1 MPMASLFPRLPS
13 EPPLDLSSRR
23 RLLESMASRGS
34 SEVAALVIPGF
45 LVWAMSR
52 YGSVASMLAWWAGFG
67 LFTLVLIDR
76 RRRFRADLAV
86 RGDAAADRWEPVFQ
100 RLAVLN
106 GLCWTMPVFLTL
118 RVPSYEFKLLLYLVI
133 AAVIASAATFLAPL
147 PGVFFRFFAA
157 CFGPLVVAVVWM
169 FPNRWP
175 FILPLTLLYGV
186 VICRHAWGTRGFVR
200 QQLALERERAE
211 LAERYRGAR
220 DRAEHALAEKDRFLS
235 TASHDLRQPVH
246 AMGMLV
252 EAALARNHDEG
263 LAPVLQDV
271 RRAARSL
278 TGMFDAL
285 LDLSRIEAGTSAAS
299 RVAVPVRELFDDA
312 ATVFGGD
319 AAARGLVVRR
329 HLPRRHEAAVAGD
342 PTLVRQVVFNLLQ
355 NALRYTQRGGVLLG
369 VRSRADQWRIE
380 VWDTGSGVAAE
391 DRGRIYSPFFRG
403 PQARSR
409 VTTGHGLGLA
419 VVARSAEL
427 MSAGYGFSSEPG
439 RGSCFWIE
447 LPKTEAVPLPA
458 TSGVY
463 GRVRSLA
470 GRCLLVED
478 DPQVGPAWVGL
489 LATWGAT
496 ARLAR
501 DRAQA
506 LQCLDAGFD
515 PDVILCDQRLAS
527 GDSGFDVLKTL
538 LARCPRAHGAM
549 VSGELD
555 TPELT
560 EAEDEGYLVFRKPVE
575 PGVLHAVLSRWLP
588 TTLPSGDSGP
598 AA

>member
-1 MPMASLFPRLPS
+1 MPMAFVFPRPS
-13 EPPLDLSSRR
+13 AEPPLDPSSRR

-34 SEVAALVIPGF
+34 SEVAALVVPGC
-45 LVWAMSR
+45 LVWAVSR
-52 YGSVASMLAWWAGFG
+52 YMPIASMLVWWAVFG
-67 LFTLVLIDR
+67 VFALVLLDR
-76 RRRFRADLAV
+76 RRRFHADVAA

-100 RLAVLN
+100 RLAVVN
-106 GLCWTMPVFLTL
+106 GLCWVVPVYLTL
-118 RVPSYEFKLLLYLVI
+118 KVPSYEFKLLLYLVL

-147 PGVFFRFFAA
+147 PGVFFRFFAGCYA
-157 CFGPLVVAVVWM
+157 PLAVAVVWM
-169 FPNRWP
+169 FPTRWP

-252 EAALARNHDEG
+252 EAALARNTDDG

-285 LDLSRIEAGTSAAS
+285 LDLSRIEAGTSAAT

-312 ATVFGGD
+312 VTVFGGD
-319 AAARGLVVRR
+319 ASARGLALRYR
-329 HLPRRHEAAVAGD
+329 LPRREEAVVSGD

-369 VRSRADQWRIE
+369 LRSRADQWRIE

-403 PQARSR
+403 PEARSR
-409 VTTGHGLGLA
+409 VTAGHGLGLA

-427 MSAGYGFSSEPG
+427 MSAGYGFASEPG

-447 LPKTEAVPLPA
+447 LPKTEAVAAPP
-458 TSGVY
+458 TGGVF

-478 DPQVGPAWVGL
+478 DPQVGPAWLGL

-506 LQCLDAGFD
+506 VQCLEAGFD
-515 PDVILCDQRLAS
+515 PDVILCDQRLAA
-527 GDSGFDVLKTL
+527 GESGFDVLKTL
-538 LARCPRAHGAM
+538 LAQCPRARGAM

-555 TPELT
+555 TPELD
-560 EAEDEGYLVFRKPVE
+560 EAEEEGYLVFRKPVE
-575 PGVLHAVLSRWLP
+575 PDVLHAVLSRWLP
-588 TTLPSGDSGP
+588 TSTG
-598 AA
+598 

>member
-1 MPMASLFPRLPS
+1 MPLASLFPRLAAEPS
-13 EPPLDLSSRR
+13 LDLSSRR

-34 SEVAALVIPGF
+34 SEIAAMLIPGF
-45 LVWAMSR
+45 LVWAVWR
-52 YGSVASMLAWWAGFG
+52 YGPVSSMLVWWAVFAV
-67 LFTLVLIDR
+67 FTLVLMDR
-76 RRRFRADLAV
+76 RRRFHADVAA

-100 RLAVLN
+100 RLAVVN
-106 GLCWTMPVFLTL
+106 GLCWAVPVYLTL
-118 RVPSYEFKLLLYLVI
+118 KVPSYEFKLLLYLVL

-157 CFGPLVVAVVWM
+157 CFGPLALAVVWM
-169 FPNRWP
+169 FPTRWP

-186 VICRHAWGTRGFVR
+186 VICRHAWGTRHFVR
-200 QQLALERERAE
+200 QQLQLERERAE

-252 EAALARNHDEG
+252 EAALARNTDDG

-285 LDLSRIEAGTSAAS
+285 LDLSRIEAGTSAAT

-312 ATVFGGD
+312 VTVFGGD
-319 AAARGLVVRR
+319 AAARGLALRCHR
-329 HLPRRHEAAVAGD
+329 PRRGEAVLAGD

-369 VRSRADQWRIE
+369 VRSRADQWRLE

-403 PQARSR
+403 PGARSR
-409 VTTGHGLGLA
+409 HTAGHGLGLA

-427 MSAGYGFSSEPG
+427 MSAGYGFASEPG
-439 RGSCFWIE
+439 RGSCFWVE
-447 LPKTEAVPLPA
+447 LPKTEAVHAPPA
-458 TSGVY
+458 GGVF

-478 DPQVGPAWVGL
+478 DPQVGPAWLGL

-506 LQCLDAGFD
+506 LQCLEAGFD
-515 PDVILCDQRLAS
+515 PDVILCDQRLAA
-527 GDSGFDVLKTL
+527 GESGFDVLKAL
-538 LARCPRAHGAM
+538 LARCPRAKGAM

-555 TPELT
+555 TPELN

-575 PGVLHAVLSRWLP
+575 PDVLHAVLARWLP
-588 TTLPSGDSGP
+588 TSTAG
-598 AA
+598 